1 MKFTLKCNNVSKKI
15 KFLTAFEISDTLNM
29 HIQQFEINFNEKKVK
44 RVNNL
49 IQNNFETNYQGTQ
62 LPNLKIN

>member
-1 MKFTLKCNNVSKKI
+1 MSVKK
-15 KFLTAFEISDTLNM
+15 KFLTIFKISDTLNM
-29 HIQQFEINFNEKKVK
+29 HIYQFETNFNEKKVK

-62 LPNLKIN
+62 LSKNLKIN